1 MRILLTNDDGYDQ
14 PGLLELENLLKD
26 DHEVWVVAPLHHC
39 SGTSHALGLYSSM
52 ELREEGTRKWALE
65 GTPTDCVKI
74 SLMEVM
80 KDNPPDL
87 LISGINPGANLAN
100 NIFYSG
106 TVAAA
111 TEAALWD
118 IPSIAISVQ
127 VTSNNPNPFF
137 RTASSVLRSLMKKGI
152 AEKIPEG
159 TILNINVP
167 EVEFDEIAG
176 MKWTK
181 MARFA
186 TDISFRQLEPG
197 RVFVY
202 NRYHFLPVVDPLDSD
217 VDALSKTMV
226 SLTLLDSNRTSSAT
240 PPDLEL
246 TDGGI

>member
-1 MRILLTNDDGYDQ
+1 
-14 PGLLELENLLKD
+14 
-26 DHEVWVVAPLHHC
+26 
-39 SGTSHALGLYSSM
+39 
-52 ELREEGTRKWALE
+52 
-65 GTPTDCVKI
+65 
-74 SLMEVM
+74 
-80 KDNPPDL
+80 
-87 LISGINPGANLAN
+87 
-100 NIFYSG
+100 
-106 TVAAA
+106 
-111 TEAALWD
+111 
-118 IPSIAISVQ
+118 
-127 VTSNNPNPFF
+127 
-137 RTASSVLRSLMKKGI
+137 MKKGI